1 MPKSRGASVELDLLA
16 LFRRK
21 LNTVAGEGWPAKKW
35 QRDPIGFVH
44 EVLRVETLLP
54 HQEAIILAVA
64 FGDPDRAASIIKVA
78 VRSGQKTGKTMI
90 AVCLALW
97 FYACFEDARIYL
109 TANAAAQIRRVL
121 WKELGKRKRVSGVPG
136 HMSPN
141 PETGMHA
148 ADGRE
153 ILGFTVKNIE
163 SMAGLSGENQL
174 VIADEASALEQSLA
188 EAIEGNLSSG
198 GRMLWI
204 SNPTRGE
211 GPFFDSFHSRA
222 DYWITFAVDAEDV
235 AQWQRDN
242 GVKIPGMATMSTLDQ
257 WRDEYGET
265 HPFWFVRVKG
275 DFLRNES
282 GKIVPYHLID
292 EAKERWPETPDDEG
306 PLSLGVDPAGPGDG
320 GDESNF
326 TLVRG
331 KKLLALF
338 CFRGL
343 SEDAHIEHTKAFVS
357 TYRRGDEDV
366 RVVVDSEGPI
376 GSALYGRLR
385 AEGERLEREKPAE
398 RFSVFGVK
406 ASGKARRK
414 PEMYDRVREELFAG
428 LAQWFVDG
436 GAIPPDPKLEK
447 ELYAPS
453 WSSTVQGKLKAT
465 HKDLLR
471 EALGRS
477 PDRLDGL
484 ALAVWEPAPWLL
496 DARGE
501 SPAVLASQAAGA
513 YTGRELGDAYDQLSW
528 MRDAG

>member
-1 MPKSRGASVELDLLA
+1 MSKSRGASVELDLLA

-21 LNTVAGEGWPAKKW
+21 LNAVAGEGWPATKW
-35 QRDPIGFVH
+35 QRDPLGFVH
-44 EVLRVETLLP
+44 EVLRIETLLP

-64 FGDPDRAASIIKVA
+64 FGDPERAASIIKVA

-97 FYACFEDARIYL
+97 FYACFDDARIYL

-136 HMSPN
+136 HISPN

-148 ADGRE
+148 SDGRE

-211 GPFFDSFHSRA
+211 GPFFDAFHSRS
-222 DYWITFAVDAEDV
+222 DYWITFAIDAEDV
-235 AQWQRDN
+235 AKWQREHR
-242 GVKIPGMATMSTLDQ
+242 VKIPGMATMSTLDQ

-275 DFLRNES
+275 EFLRNET
-282 GKIVPYHLID
+282 GKIIPYHLIE
-292 EAKERWPETPDDEG
+292 EAKERWAETPDDEG
-306 PLSLGVDPAGPGDG
+306 QLSLGIDPAGPGDG

-343 SEDAHIEHTKAFVS
+343 SEDAHIEHAKAFVS

-366 RVVVDSEGPI
+366 RVTVDSEGPI

-385 AEGERLEREKPAE
+385 VEGERLQKEKPAE
-398 RFSVFGVK
+398 RFTVYGVK

-414 PEMYDRVREELFAG
+414 PEMYDRVREELCAG
-428 LAQWFVDG
+428 LAAWFVAG

-465 HKDLLR
+465 SKDMLR

-477 PDRLDGL
+477 PDRFDGL

-496 DARGE
+496 EARGE
-501 SPAVLASQAAGA
+501 TPAAPA
-513 YTGRELGDAYDQLSW
+513 DQFFHAPPGFDMQGGNDPWWPS
-528 MRDAG
+528 D